1 MKGKTFLLHICE
13 NFKKRCL
20 TLEGTELVG
29 AGNKTNGFNTTM
41 VSMPSPAPEFQVL
54 ETYFSKSCGFFF
66 FCGTALY
73 LPFESPSSPFALA
86 VFQIGSCIALAWSWS

>member
-66 FCGTALY
+66 FFFFVALRFTY
-73 LPFESPSSPFALA
+73 HLSHPLAL
-86 VFQIGSCIALAWSWS
+86 LL